1 MTWNMANLEKGSADP
16 AAVIDLKVNA
26 TSWTWVEEGLSFL
39 QFYAALDF
47 KDKWEVTDVRIN

>member
-26 TSWTWVEEGLSFL
+26 TS
-39 QFYAALDF
+39 
-47 KDKWEVTDVRIN
+47 